1 MGINVNKL
9 TEKMFDNYKYCL
21 ESTDCKDLSEDIIT
35 IVNETSTFN
44 TPLQEWI
51 NGKRTFTDV
60 EVNGFSLVELAYRL
74 DNKNPN
80 IPIATIILWL
90 ESKDDLS
97 YHGLAAVADYI
108 CLVNPQIILG
118 EQCGYAVY
126 KDETWYFMLDSQ
138 KNDDLKKCQAWQV
151 LLLNPKLILQVAYE
165 HPNNTSLTL
174 LEDGSY
180 LIIQNEEV

>member
-1 MGINVNKL
+1 MSLNANKL
-9 TEKMFDNYKYCL
+9 IEKMYDYYHYCL
-21 ESTDCKDLSEDIIT
+21 EKKDCQDLAEDILNIT
-35 IVNETSTFN
+35 NETSMFN
-44 TPLQEWI
+44 ITLQEWI

-90 ESKDDLS
+90 ENKEDLS
-97 YHGLAAVADYI
+97 YHGLAAVAEYY

-118 EQCGYAVY
+118 EQCKYAVY
-126 KDETWYFMLDSQ
+126 KDEIWYFMLDNQ
-138 KNDDLKKCQAWQV
+138 KSDELKECQAWQV
-151 LLLNPKLILQVAYE
+151 LLLNPRLILQVAYE
-165 HPNNTSLTL
+165 QPNNTSLTL

-180 LIIQNEEV
+180 LIRQNEEG